1 MQQAQRYCENIINMN
16 KITLLLLLYTIFSF
30 GQETNKNAKIIRGFI
45 LDNAEYTRTKVP
57 ISEAT
62 IEIKGTERKTFSD
75 QDGKFEIQANKGEI
89 LVVKVL
95 FKNDIEILVT
105 DKECYKVDLN
115 SVLFEPLMGGRWGRK
130 YKRQQRKI
138 ERSMKRKIK
147 EGFYNCPNK

>member
-1 MQQAQRYCENIINMN
+1 MN

-45 LDNAEYTRTKVP
+45 LDNAEYTRTKIP

-62 IEIKGTERKTFSD
+62 IEIKGIERKTFSD

>member
-1 MQQAQRYCENIINMN
+1 MN

-45 LDNAEYTRTKVP
+45 LDNAEYTSTKVP